1 MRLKRDVPMHIDTT
15 PNRQS
20 LPRRFISC
28 SRVATQRLPVA
39 PKGCPIAIA
48 PPLTLIFC
56 GSISSFFWQYTNC
69 DANA

>member
-28 SRVATQRLPVA
+28 SRVATQRAPV
-39 PKGCPIAIA
+39 INQV
-48 PPLTLIFC
+48 
-56 GSISSFFWQYTNC
+56 QYYNK
-69 DANA
+69 NKYLKNN